1 MGKILDH
8 HNSCVHNSV
17 SCILWR
23 EVILE
28 IFSIKLWRREARR
41 LLDEMVNPTSVY
53 SKLMKGYTMK
63 EKIIC
68 YHIDTEDYSIP
79 SKCGELHDP
88 RTKWLWGHMLTN
100 KATRDDSKF
109 AQLFCPEGRRANWI
123 THAMFK
129 KMASIMVHKYSWL
142 LPNTDLEGI
151 VAGVQMLSKYQAHR
165 LFKALIKH
173 PAFCV
178 DDKYNNQSRHCHDQ
192 RYWVWLR
199 D

>member
-1 MGKILDH
+1 
-8 HNSCVHNSV
+8 
-17 SCILWR
+17 
-23 EVILE
+23 VILE
-28 IFSIKLWRREARR
+28 IFSIELWRREARR

-68 YHIDTEDYSIP
+68 YHIDTEEHSIP

-88 RTKWLWGHMLTN
+88 STKWLWGHMLTN
-100 KATRDDSKF
+100 KAGRNDLKF

-129 KMASIMVHKYSWL
+129 KMAPMMTHKYPLL
-142 LPNTDLEGI
+142 LPGTDLEGI
-151 VAGVQMLSKYQAHR
+151 VAGVQMLSKYQVHR

-173 PAFCV
+173 PAFHI
-178 DDKYNNQSRHCHDQ
+178 DNQYNNQSRHCYDEQ
-192 RYWVWLR
+192 YWVRLK